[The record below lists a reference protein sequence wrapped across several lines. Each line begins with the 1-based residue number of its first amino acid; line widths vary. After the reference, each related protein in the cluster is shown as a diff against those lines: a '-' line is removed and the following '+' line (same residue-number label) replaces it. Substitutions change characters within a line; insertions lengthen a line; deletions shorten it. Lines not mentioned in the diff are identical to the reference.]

1 LGFGLKEKNQLE
13 KLKILNVKNKMP
25 KEKPKKLNIMNCKCE
40 KTKSSE
46 SNMGEIVV
54 FKNCECK
61 PVGRKERSYDSLIVE
76 KR

>member
-1 LGFGLKEKNQLE
+1 
-13 KLKILNVKNKMP
+13 MP